1 MRWLLLAGLVGCAQ
15 AGAPGGAPS
24 DAPEGNHMGFP
35 DAPADRPD
43 APMRPIDAFV
53 PPIDAPPGM
62 TTITLDQNMSDTLV
76 GDTSAACQYAEPNIG
91 TRASKYYRVFVLS
104 DFNIT
109 TAFHVSSVAFQVEDC
124 ESGDADCTSLN
135 VDVGTY
141 TPAPGASL
149 TGTFDQLATAT
160 ATVPLVVEDDNGN
173 TPGGTVTTPIT
184 ATIPAGSNLYFEID
198 APDGENTYQLYV
210 GGNGAGQKGLS
221 YTSSKCAGN
230 TPVDI
235 GTTTSPASS
244 IDLLMTVTGTY

>member
-1 MRWLLLAGLVGCAQ
+1 MHTG
-15 AGAPGGAPS
+15 
-24 DAPEGNHMGFP
+24 GFP
-35 DAPADRPD
+35 DSSMSSPD
-43 APMRPIDAFV
+43 APMRVLDAFV

-62 TTITLDQNMSDTLV
+62 TTKTLDQNTSDTLAA
-76 GDTSAACQYAEPNIG
+76 DTSAACGYTGENIG

-104 DFNIT
+104 DFGVT

-124 ESGDADCTSLN
+124 ESGDATCTTLN

-141 TPAPGASL
+141 TPAPGPSL
-149 TGTFDQLATAT
+149 TGTFSQLATAT
-160 ATVPLVVEDDNGN
+160 ATVPLVVESDDQ

-184 ATIPAGSNLYFEID
+184 ATIPAASNLYFEID

-210 GGNGAGQKGLS
+210 GANTAGQSGLS
-221 YTSSKCAGN
+221 YTSSKCAGT

-235 GTTTSPASS
+235 GTTTDPTST